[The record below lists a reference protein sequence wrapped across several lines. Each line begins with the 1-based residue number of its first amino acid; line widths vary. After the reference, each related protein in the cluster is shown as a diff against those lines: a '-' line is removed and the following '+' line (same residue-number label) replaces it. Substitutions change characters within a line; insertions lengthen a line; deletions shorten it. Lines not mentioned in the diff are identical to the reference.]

1 MSTLS
6 RDPFDLHRAVH
17 EMRWQ
22 LGAELLLRILLYAIG
37 AGLIAAALTH
47 AVAGVLVL
55 DLPLAI
61 TIGALLLPLLAGLA
75 IAAICWPSA
84 MQAARVVD
92 RRFGLHERLS
102 TALELTQ
109 QPESLA
115 RARLAW
121 LQVRDAA
128 RAAEEVRSSWPP
140 LVDRVRRELLISG
153 GSALL
158 AFALLLLPRLGL
170 VELAALLP
178 WTQPAQPELAEPGM
192 VAPEL
197 DVIEQPVGMLP
208 ESQMGELHT
217 IDPAAAQAAE
227 HAAAQRQAL
236 DRLAQALAEV
246 SVGQAA
252 AQAIQQGDYQTAA
265 AELSQ
270 LGENIDQLSPEAKER
285 LAAALREAAQ
295 DPSSQESRLA
305 ELEQRASE
313 ALTGADYEAQR
324 RALEELAEEIARLG
338 PSATA
343 AAGDPPD
350 ELSEQL
356 PTGGGTETAG
366 NPGSMEGASG
376 AGGERW
382 QDGRATTGGTEGG
395 SGTGNSGQAGSTLG
409 PQPGGIEQGQQAGG
423 EQAGGGGERPAM
435 SLDQATPRLETSGMP
450 VEVPAQLT
458 LGSGEALPV
467 GENAQPALSINSPV
481 AAAAGVG
488 GDAPEVMPLPPEQNL
503 VPGDRRRLI
512 QEYFDGEGHESS
524 P

>member
-1 MSTLS
+1 MNTAHH
-6 RDPFDLHRAVH
+6 DPFDLHQAIH

-22 LGAELLLRILLYAIG
+22 LGTELLLRLLLYAVG
-37 AGLIAAALTH
+37 AGLVAAALTRSL
-47 AVAGVLVL
+47 ASALAL
-55 DLPLAI
+55 DVPIAI
-61 TIGALLLPLLAGLA
+61 TVGALLLPLIAALA
-75 IAAICWPSA
+75 ITAICWPSA
-84 MQAARVVD
+84 MQAARAVD

-102 TALELTQ
+102 TALELMQ
-109 QPESLA
+109 HPESLR

-128 RAAEEVRSSWPP
+128 QAAAEVSRHWPP
-140 LVDRVRRELLISG
+140 LVDRVRREILISL

-158 AFALLLLPRLGL
+158 AAALLLLPRLGL
-170 VELAALLP
+170 GELAALLP
-178 WTQPAQPELAEPGM
+178 WSHPAQPELAQTGM

-197 DVIEQPVGMLP
+197 DVMEQPVGMLP

-227 HAAAQRQAL
+227 HAAAQRRAL
-236 DRLAQALAEV
+236 DRLAQALREV

-252 AQAIQQGDYQTAA
+252 AQAIQQGNYQAA
-265 AELSQ
+265 ASELAQ
-270 LGENIDQLSPEAKER
+270 LGENADQLSPEAKER
-285 LAAALREAAQ
+285 LAAALQEAAR
-295 DPSSQESRLA
+295 DPSSQGSRLA
-305 ELEQRASE
+305 ELEQRAAE
-313 ALTGADYEAQR
+313 ALAGSDYEAQR
-324 RALEELAEEIARLG
+324 RALEELAQEVARLG

-356 PTGGGTETAG
+356 PTSGGTESSG

-382 QDGRATTGGTEGG
+382 QDGRATAGGTEGG
-395 SGTGNSGQAGSTLG
+395 SGTGSSGQADSTIG
-409 PQPGGIEQGQQAGG
+409 PQPGGIKQGQQAGG
-423 EQAGGGGERPAM
+423 EQADGGGERPAM
-435 SLDQATPRLETSGMP
+435 NLDHTTPRLETSGTP

-458 LGSGEALPV
+458 LGSGESLPA
-467 GENAQPALSINSPV
+467 GEHAQPALSVNSPV
-481 AAAAGVG
+481 AAAAGTG
-488 GDAPEVMPLPPEQNL
+488 GDTPVVTPLPPEQNL

-512 QEYFDGEGHESS
+512 QEYFNGEGHESS